1 MGYQCGFA
9 YIVSLIIYQLGL
21 LFSGS
26 VNVIGLIFAVLFIVL
41 IVMQLVRPY
50 KEANTLRTNTKVK
63 SSVG

>member
-1 MGYQCGFA
+1 M
-9 YIVSLIIYQLGL
+9 SLIIYQLGL